1 MLENSFFPQ
10 NNNENDSGRTG
21 LEPATLCT
29 TDFLQFSKALK
40 RRVRKLPFRAGQK
53 AVKVNSGNVQAKAMA
68 QANWEILPP
77 SRRKE
82 KGREIQ
88 MGNFFLEAG
97 FLCSQNHPLFDNKYK
112 VYEFKIHFL
121 DLNSK
126 IVSQFDI
133 WLGKNSEWW
142 AGPDS
147 DRRPS
152 AHKTIKIQI

>member
-1 MLENSFFPQ
+1 
-10 NNNENDSGRTG
+10 
-21 LEPATLCT
+21 
-29 TDFLQFSKALK
+29 
-40 RRVRKLPFRAGQK
+40 
-53 AVKVNSGNVQAKAMA
+53 
-68 QANWEILPP
+68 
-77 SRRKE
+77 
-82 KGREIQ
+82 

-142 AGPDS
+142 AGQDLNLFGFES
-147 DRRPS
+147 IISEKESNFKLRYCYILGEGLRS
-152 AHKTIKIQI
+152 FIRASST